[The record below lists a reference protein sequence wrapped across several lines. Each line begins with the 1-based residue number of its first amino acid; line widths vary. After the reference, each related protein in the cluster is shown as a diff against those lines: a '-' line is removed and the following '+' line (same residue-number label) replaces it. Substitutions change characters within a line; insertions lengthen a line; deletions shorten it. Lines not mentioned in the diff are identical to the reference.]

1 MMECTI
7 LAVGDIKHEYLK
19 EGAALF
25 EKWLAPYVK
34 LSVVEVAEAK
44 EPKNASAKD
53 IETLKEKEGKVLLE
67 KLPEGKVV
75 ALDAKGKAMKSEEFA
90 SYLEDIKNYDA
101 GKVCFVIGGSH
112 GLSRDVRKRANM
124 VLSLSKMTF
133 PHQLTRVILL
143 EQLYRAM
150 KILHNEPYHK

>member
-7 LAVGDIKHEYLK
+7 LAVGGIKHAYLK
-19 EGAALF
+19 DGIAMF
-25 EKWLAPYVK
+25 EEWLSPYVK
-34 LSVVEVAEAK
+34 LSTIEVPPGK
-44 EPKNASAKD
+44 EPKNPSSKD
-53 IETLKEKEGKVLLE
+53 LDALKEKEGVALME
-67 KLPEGKVV
+67 KMPEGKVV
-75 ALDAKGKAMKSEEFA
+75 ALDSKGKAMKSEEFA
-90 SYLEDIKNYDA
+90 SYLEDIKNYDV
-101 GKVCFVIGGSH
+101 GKICFVIGGSH